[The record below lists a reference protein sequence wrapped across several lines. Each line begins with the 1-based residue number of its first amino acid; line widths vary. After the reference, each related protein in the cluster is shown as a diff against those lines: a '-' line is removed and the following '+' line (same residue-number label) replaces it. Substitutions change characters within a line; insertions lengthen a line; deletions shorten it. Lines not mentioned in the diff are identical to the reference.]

1 MVKRRNHFIL
11 EFPITNL
18 LPAMPINHPK
28 KVASAS
34 TWIILGILF
43 FMPLLAFSQDDNPA
57 ELYSRYQNS
66 ADDREKLLNASDL
79 AWEIHLSDSSRKYY
93 YEAIELAKKLDDQAL
108 LAQNLNRLGIAYRN
122 IDLQE
127 EALKMYEEALKVAKK
142 SGNEREEAFA
152 LNNIAQIHYYQGSY
166 EDAMAYYEEAKNKF
180 LEINNLDGLG
190 YTYTG
195 MSVVQ
200 SETKNYREALELIN
214 QAIKIREELG
224 DTKQTYISKM
234 NRGRIYQL
242 MGELELAEKDLI
254 EFIEY
259 SLIDSR
265 RAAMAAL
272 GELGNVYLK
281 KKNLRKAEE
290 MALKAIEI
298 NNESP
303 SAKAMITAYD
313 LLYQLANLKGDTE
326 KAKSH
331 LDKLDEARQ
340 TFNEEKT
347 KLYLSGMMVRKQRDE
362 IAALNRE
369 KELMEANER
378 FKSYVLYALLL
389 MAFSFFLA
397 FTVYYRSFKKE
408 KASSNLLKAKQ
419 EEIEAQAAELDKV
432 NHEKDKIFSILAH
445 DLKAPMDSL
454 WSMVKLL
461 NEQNLTK
468 EEFEAYL
475 PLLSQSIGNNSI
487 LLENVLVWSR
497 SQMNGIHADISTC
510 NLYQLVESNMIFFQ
524 TSQFYKGQNLQ
535 NYIPKSMEVRADRN
549 MLDIVLRNLLTNALK
564 FTDNGDTISVAAEDS
579 GKFYTISIADQ
590 GTGIPEANLEKLFG
604 NLFFTTRGT
613 HREKGSGL
621 GLLLSKELIQKNKG
635 DIWVESQL
643 GYGSTFS
650 FTLPKS

>member
-1 MVKRRNHFIL
+1 
-11 EFPITNL
+11 
-18 LPAMPINHPK
+18 MPLNHPK
-28 KVASAS
+28 KTASIAA
-34 TWIILGILF
+34 WIILSCFLGIYHT
-43 FMPLLAFSQDDNPA
+43 AFGQNNNA
-57 ELYSRYQNS
+57 QELYQQYLQTKDPRQ
-66 ADDREKLLNASDL
+66 KLTIVSDL
-79 AWEIHLSDSSRKYY
+79 AWEVHLSDSSRKYY
-93 YEAIELAKKLDDQAL
+93 EEAIELAKQLENPELQ
-108 LAQNLNRLGIAYRN
+108 AQNLNRLGIAYRN

-127 EALKMYEEALKVAKK
+127 EALKLYEEALKVAKK
-142 SGNEREEAFA
+142 SGNEKEEAFA

-200 SETKNYREALELIN
+200 SEIKNYRGALELIN
-214 QAIKIREELG
+214 QAIEIREELG
-224 DTKQTYISKM
+224 DTKQTFISKM

-272 GELGNVYLK
+272 GELGNVYFK
-281 KKNLRKAEE
+281 KKNLKKAEE

-347 KLYLSGMMVRKQRDE
+347 KLYLSGIMVRKQRDE

-369 KELMEANER
+369 KELMEANQR

-397 FTVYYRSFKKE
+397 FSVYYRSFKRE
-408 KASSNLLKAKQ
+408 KASSKMLKTKQ
-419 EEIEAQAAELDKV
+419 EEIEAQTAELDKL
-432 NHEKDKIFSILAH
+432 NQEKDKIFSILAH

-454 WSMVKLL
+454 WAMVNLL

-475 PLLSQSIGNNSI
+475 PILSQSIGNNSI

-497 SQMNGIHADISTC
+497 SQMNGIHAEISPC
-510 NLYQLVESNMIFFQ
+510 NLYTLVESNISFFK

-535 NYIPKSMEVRADRN
+535 NFIPKNLEVEADRN
-549 MLDIVLRNLLTNALK
+549 ILDIVFRNLLTNALK
-564 FTDNGDTISVAAEDS
+564 FTDNSDMISISAEDS
-579 GKFYTISIADQ
+579 GRFYTISIADQ

-604 NLFFTTRGT
+604 NQFFSTRGT

-635 DIWVESQL
+635 DIWVESQM

-650 FTLPKS
+650 FTLPKP